1 MIEAGDHFSATDV
14 KPYSARERRGLAYA
28 SAISFALPLI
38 AVAATG
44 QFDGAVFFL
53 ALLLPAMLMAA
64 IFASRPAVLS
74 GGVIGWAAIIS
85 LFVVWFSSVGE
96 RTIAYALLFFFAWA
110 PATIIAPALT
120 LVFAPRIASE
130 SAWRA
135 FVCAGSATVIVFALL
150 ISSLF
155 LVLR

>member
-28 SAISFALPLI
+28 IAISFALPLI
-38 AVAATG
+38 VVVATS
-44 QFDGAVFFL
+44 QRDGILFFL
-53 ALLLPAMLMAA
+53 GLLLPAMLMAA
-64 IFASRPAVLS
+64 IFASRPAAL
-74 GGVIGWAAIIS
+74 GGIVTAWAVIIS
-85 LFVVWFSSVGE
+85 LFALWFASVGE